1 MLPTVTIESTRIFS
15 TFDTEMLLGAFIAIA
30 SVGWMAMIPMRH
42 HRHR

>member
-30 SVGWMAMIPMRH
+30 SLGWMAIMRVRH